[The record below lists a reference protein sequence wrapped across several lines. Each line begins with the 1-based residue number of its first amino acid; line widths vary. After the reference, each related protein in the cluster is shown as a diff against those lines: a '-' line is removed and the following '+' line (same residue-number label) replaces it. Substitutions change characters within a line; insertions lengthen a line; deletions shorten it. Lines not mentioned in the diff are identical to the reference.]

1 MILLTTLAETTS
13 RKSLWQAVEGYM
25 TRWRVEDAIRF
36 VKQSYNLEDIRVLKY
51 RRLKNMVALL
61 LAVIYFNCT
70 WLAGRLRYDI
80 LTNNITNA
88 AKRIY
93 GWLSL
98 SITLLP
104 TASGDYLR
112 AMENGTAT
120 SRQTPNLTRSDWFL
134 INDRIFLGKSTRC
147 TC

>member
-1 MILLTTLAETTS
+1 M
-13 RKSLWQAVEGYM
+13 
-25 TRWRVEDAIRF
+25 
-36 VKQSYNLEDIRVLKY
+36 KY

-93 GWLSL
+93 GVAEFICYAIADGIGRLF
-98 SITLLP
+98 
-104 TASGDYLR
+104 
-112 AMENGTAT
+112 
-120 SRQTPNLTRSDWFL
+120 TRHGKWNRYKPPYPEF
-134 INDRIFLGKSTRC
+134 NPLGLVFD
-147 TC
+147 